1 MRLQFLIAALHDVAD
16 LHIVNARIDRRLS
29 SGAVGGPVGA
39 GEGLDHLSA
48 SRGNVRHQG
57 LGRTIVGV
65 DGRLNR
71 SGVSALA
78 VGADHSGRNRAFVVV
93 LVAGILGLD
102 GVIGVRGQALKDG
115 ALLPVCTAV
124 NGEYR
129 ARDGGNRNAVSAD
142 IAGHGRGGGVL
153 LHLGNGQGGSDRLQ
167 RGGPRLHGEAD
178 GYGISPGVGG
188 GNSGVLAVHGIGHG
202 GFCDIGDRGDLI
214 GNGIASVR
222 IGLRLHNRAQITG
235 IHRGELRTELCGDSG
250 RHIVVAVLSGFQTLV
265 EGVACAGVQ
274 IFEHRA
280 VLPHLPVHAVL
291 GVIHS
296 VQRQGIGGGT
306 GQRGGGTG
314 LRRLLDHILDRSG
327 GELGIALLHDKGD
340 GGGVIA
346 GIHGGGGTA
355 VRPAVV
361 RRSFVRRRD
370 GLDALR
376 QSGHGQSGRLPII
389 NLGVIFD
396 GRRLH
401 CAIGQVDR
409 GSDSGKVV
417 IGELGEVRQVQ
428 GPLDSLRQRIGVIT
442 GAAPGDGD
450 AGDCLCVASA
460 AIGGD
465 GNGGGQAQ
473 RIEPGP
479 HGSGPHHF
487 LNTEDGP
494 GNYSYGDGHT
504 AQGDAAL
511 GYRNPDFCG
520 PGLAGIK
527 TGIAGVNGPGIK
539 RGIDAVACGQL
550 HRLDGITHI
559 DAVGSGENPGQ
570 GIDGIEFPILGLPDV
585 VGVGDGCSNGV
596 RAGGH
601 RLGNGGRG
609 IHRQLP
615 VLHLYLAGGQI
626 SGDALAVDI
635 QIGDGFAVQKAVAV
649 INLAVKGGIPG
660 NGFGQNPQP
669 LRRLQLYIVIN
680 SAVHSDNDVVGAG
693 SGDGDMVV
701 QRGAHI
707 AVERRDH
714 VIDHR
719 IGVAA
724 VLHAIGHG
732 FLIGGVQLE
741 GIQRQ
746 HRDVDLRP
754 AAAAIAGVFDVAVG
768 GSRCLDNIRLQ
779 RGPGDTVVGCG
790 NAAILLIGVIHHEI
804 DRLLIRGRVVGIRRG
819 PCGRIVVLG
828 GCKRLGGQQGH
839 AQAECQHQA
848 QSTGKVSCFV
858 HRQKFLLSYKW
869 PHSRRCT
876 AAESGA
882 DILFDTI
889 AL

>member
-1 MRLQFLIAALHDVAD
+1 MVGNIRDHRGRGRGGRGLVDGQSGILRLQFLIAAVHDVAD
-16 LHIVNARIDRRLS
+16 LHIVNAGIDRRLGG
-29 SGAVGGPVGA
+29 GAVGGPVGA
-39 GEGLDHLSA
+39 GEGLDHLIA
-48 SRGNVRHQG
+48 SRWNVRYQG
-57 LGRTIVGV
+57 LGRTVIGV
-65 DGRLNR
+65 DGGLNR
-71 SGVSALA
+71 GGVSVLA

-93 LVAGILGLD
+93 PVAGIFGLD

-115 ALLPVCTAV
+115 ALLPICAAV
-124 NGEYR
+124 NREYR
-129 ARDGGNRNAVSAD
+129 ARDGGNRNAVGAD
-142 IAGHGRGGGVL
+142 IAGHGRGGDVL
-153 LHLGNGQGGSDRLQ
+153 LHLGNGQSGSDRLQ

-178 GYGISPGVGG
+178 GNGISPGVGG
-188 GNSGVLAVHGIGHG
+188 GNSGVLAVHGVGHG

-214 GNGIASVR
+214 GNGIAGVR
-222 IGLRLHNRAQITG
+222 IGLRLHDRAQITG
-235 IHRGELRTELCGDSG
+235 IHRGVLRTELCGDGG

-265 EGVACAGVQ
+265 ESVACAGVQ
-274 IFEHRA
+274 IFEHGA

-296 VQRQGIGGGT
+296 VQRQGIGGGA

-314 LRRLLDHILDRSG
+314 LRRLLDYILDRNG
-327 GELGIALLHDKGD
+327 GELGIALLHNKGD
-340 GGGVIA
+340 GGGVAA
-346 GIHGGGGTA
+346 GVYGGGGTA

-376 QSGHGQSGRLPII
+376 QSGHRQSGRLPII

-428 GPLDSLRQRIGVIT
+428 GPLDGLRQRVGVIT
-442 GAAPGDGD
+442 GAAPGDRD

-460 AIGGD
+460 AIGCD
-465 GNGGGQAQ
+465 GNGGGQTQ
-473 RIEPGP
+473 GIEPGP
-479 HGSGPHHF
+479 HGGSPHHF
-487 LNTEDGP
+487 LNAEDGA
-494 GNYSYGDGHT
+494 GNHSYGDGHA

-511 GYRNPDFCG
+511 GNGNPDFCG
-520 PGLAGIK
+520 PGFAGIK

-559 DAVGSGENPGQ
+559 DGVGSGENPGQ
-570 GIDGIEFPILGLPDV
+570 GVDSIEFPILGLPNV

-609 IHRQLP
+609 IYRQLP

-626 SGDALAVDI
+626 GGNALAVDI

-649 INLAVKGGIPG
+649 INFAVKGGIPG
-660 NGFGQNPQP
+660 DGFGQNPQP
-669 LRRLQLYIVIN
+669 LRRLQLHIVIN
-680 SAVHSDNDVVGAG
+680 ATVHSDNDAVGAG

-707 AVERRDH
+707 AVERRGH

-719 IGVAA
+719 IGAAA
-724 VLHAIGHG
+724 VLHAIGHS
-732 FLIGGVQLE
+732 LQIGGVQLE
-741 GIQRQ
+741 GVQRQ

-754 AAAAIAGVFDVAVG
+754 AAAAITGVFDVAVG
-768 GSRCLDNIRLQ
+768 GSRRLDNIRLQ
-779 RGPGDTVVGCG
+779 RGPGGTVVGGG
-790 NAAILLIGVIHHEI
+790 NAAVLLIGVVHHEI
-804 DRLLIRGRVVGIRRG
+804 DRLLIRGRVVGIRSR
-819 PCGRIVVLG
+819 PCGRVVILG

-839 AQAECQHQA
+839 AEAECQH
-848 QSTGKVSCFV
+848 
-858 HRQKFLLSYKW
+858 
-869 PHSRRCT
+869 
-876 AAESGA
+876 
-882 DILFDTI
+882 
-889 AL
+889 